1 MKMQRLLV
9 RPVRDSATPACALST
24 WDGLALRLCGAAAV
38 ALGFHAW
45 RHLLRPRPPVAF
57 SEDVAAAAQPL
68 IVGEDEPE
76 AERKGPKAAGAE
88 PAAAAVPSPSPVT
101 EPVEERSE
109 AGGATAVPSL
119 ASAAPPTPVQ
129 PKSHA
134 GGGLPAVDEQ
144 PAAAQRQ
151 VQEQHAVPAHA
162 PHPAAEAAAAVQEE
176 VQQPLEAAGQEEHAP
191 AVPQHKLHV
200 PPAAP
205 LEPPLQ
211 HTPQPE
217 HALAQASASP
227 QPQAAAAVEALQ
239 HQLSAPEQRRQEEQ
253 QWEHRPELPGPAAL
267 AAELPYAAAAGEQ
280 QDLLPLPHAPEGTD
294 DLLGSLEAG
303 EQGELSQDPTDVA
316 AVPLGSPFVP
326 PALGAP
332 PATPAIPLFSSFVPP
347 APLAAAGEAGAAP
360 EFALGGGSAQSSPY
374 DAAGSS
380 TTDGSS
386 PEGGGRPRHTR
397 GRSLPSEGL
406 AEQSP
411 SAAGQAT
418 AQEEHRLLG
427 EFAGL
432 RQDAGAAAS
441 GQAAATA
448 GGSAGAAPEGP
459 PGWLGELR
467 VELPAEHA
475 EAPPAAAAVPS
486 APADL
491 ARQHAGPAHHSELLP
506 GVGGHFADTLG
517 GIDLQRQ
524 EATAGAATA
533 FADYFTLP
541 SQPAPARSSSSGGVP
556 TPNSVAA
563 ALQRAVE
570 LAASGSG
577 SLLPAPAAGQ
587 AAGPAGPAVGFAGFQ
602 GPPPPGAFPAAWPPG
617 GLHGYSSA
625 SGGSSSGAGAGGG
638 AAAGWPV
645 GPGAAGGG
653 PAARGP
659 LTGGTFRS
667 ATVPAPIGQHG
678 HAGGDSA
685 WGDTF
690 SSYSMLAER
699 SASIQRER
707 HLPRL
712 SEEVEAVRA
721 SMDVDVPLACKLD
734 VVAGPCTNAS
744 YTNTEDVLE
753 IIIGRNQDVTMQLN
767 DGEVSG
773 QHAAVRW
780 SSVDKCWKVADL
792 GSLNGTLLNGEPIS
806 VAGRKRGR
814 DYRLS
819 SDDILQAGGR
829 LGSYT
834 KLKVSTFPRDLLD
847 PLQSRCGSLPVG
859 SMPRSLTMPKH
870 RIPSFTSL
878 LSPKITNTPSK
889 KATVAAASDELR
901 LECCIV
907 SRTGRD
913 HQRKGQTCED
923 VACAE
928 CPLHGSEAALGGN
941 PAALFCV
948 FDGHCGRGAADAAST
963 ALPDEVAKR
972 LEEVRQPLADAAG
985 AEDMLHRA
993 FLAADEAISAEEGCT
1008 ATAVLM
1014 WRDGQGDVCLQAANV
1029 GDSAALFIDP
1039 VTGRATELTED
1050 HRLTN
1055 PRERQRLQD
1064 MGIQLASNA
1073 RRLYGLNLC
1082 RGLGDKFLKDED
1094 LGLSADPYVS
1104 AVIRLGEQQGG
1115 ILLIASDGL
1124 WDVTDAE
1131 AVTATVCQADKEQDG
1146 SVLETTNA
1154 VIAHAL
1160 KQRTKDDVTV
1170 LVVRVWPASEWEL
1183 RSPTKNLD
1191 DGEVAAF
1198 VSS

>member
-1 MKMQRLLV
+1 M
-9 RPVRDSATPACALST
+9 
-24 WDGLALRLCGAAAV
+24 
-38 ALGFHAW
+38 
-45 RHLLRPRPPVAF
+45 
-57 SEDVAAAAQPL
+57 
-68 IVGEDEPE
+68 
-76 AERKGPKAAGAE
+76 
-88 PAAAAVPSPSPVT
+88 
-101 EPVEERSE
+101 
-109 AGGATAVPSL
+109 AGGAHAH
-119 ASAAPPTPVQ
+119 AAAPR
-129 PKSHA
+129 
-134 GGGLPAVDEQ
+134 G
-144 PAAAQRQ
+144 
-151 VQEQHAVPAHA
+151 
-162 PHPAAEAAAAVQEE
+162 
-176 VQQPLEAAGQEEHAP
+176 
-191 AVPQHKLHV
+191 
-200 PPAAP
+200 
-205 LEPPLQ
+205 
-211 HTPQPE
+211 
-217 HALAQASASP
+217 ALS
-227 QPQAAAAVEALQ
+227 
-239 HQLSAPEQRRQEEQ
+239 
-253 QWEHRPELPGPAAL
+253 
-267 AAELPYAAAAGEQ
+267 
-280 QDLLPLPHAPEGTD
+280 
-294 DLLGSLEAG
+294 
-303 EQGELSQDPTDVA
+303 
-316 AVPLGSPFVP
+316 
-326 PALGAP
+326 
-332 PATPAIPLFSSFVPP
+332 
-347 APLAAAGEAGAAP
+347 
-360 EFALGGGSAQSSPY
+360 
-374 DAAGSS
+374 
-380 TTDGSS
+380 
-386 PEGGGRPRHTR
+386 
-397 GRSLPSEGL
+397 
-406 AEQSP
+406 
-411 SAAGQAT
+411 
-418 AQEEHRLLG
+418 
-427 EFAGL
+427 
-432 RQDAGAAAS
+432 
-441 GQAAATA
+441 
-448 GGSAGAAPEGP
+448 
-459 PGWLGELR
+459 
-467 VELPAEHA
+467 
-475 EAPPAAAAVPS
+475 
-486 APADL
+486 
-491 ARQHAGPAHHSELLP
+491 
-506 GVGGHFADTLG
+506 
-517 GIDLQRQ
+517 
-524 EATAGAATA
+524 
-533 FADYFTLP
+533 
-541 SQPAPARSSSSGGVP
+541 
-556 TPNSVAA
+556 
-563 ALQRAVE
+563 
-570 LAASGSG
+570 
-577 SLLPAPAAGQ
+577 
-587 AAGPAGPAVGFAGFQ
+587 
-602 GPPPPGAFPAAWPPG
+602 
-617 GLHGYSSA
+617 
-625 SGGSSSGAGAGGG
+625 
-638 AAAGWPV
+638 
-645 GPGAAGGG
+645 
-653 PAARGP
+653 
-659 LTGGTFRS
+659 GGTFRS

-678 HAGGDSA
+678 PAGGDSA
-685 WGDTF
+685 WGDSF
-690 SSYSMLAER
+690 SGYSMLAER
-699 SASIQRER
+699 SASVNRER

-753 IIIGRNQDVTMQLN
+753 IIIGRNQGVTMQLN

-773 QHAAVRW
+773 QHASVRW
-780 SSVDKCWKVADL
+780 SSVEKCWKVADL

-819 SDDILQAGGR
+819 SDDILQ

-901 LECCIV
+901 LECCII

-928 CPLHGSEAALGGN
+928 CPLHGSESALGGN

-972 LEEVRQPLADAAG
+972 LAEVRAPLAAAAG

-1039 VTGRATELTED
+1039 LTGRATELTED
-1050 HRLTN
+1050 HRLSN

-1094 LGLSADPYVS
+1094 LGLSAEPYVS
-1104 AVIRLGEQQGG
+1104 GVVRLGEQQGG

-1131 AVTATVCQADKEQDG
+1131 AVTAAVCQADKDQDG

-1160 KQRTKDDVTV
+1160 KQRTKDDVTA

-1191 DGEVAAF
+1191 DGEAAAF